1 MRKLDSNAHSVFLL
15 YYHLILVIK
24 YRKKILT
31 DPVSERARE
40 IFEYIAP
47 KYHVTL
53 EEWNHDRDH
62 VHIMFRAHPKSELS
76 KFINAY
82 KSASSRLIKKEYPE
96 IRQKLW
102 KEMFWS
108 QSFCLLS
115 AGGAELVG
123 DSALILVGAH
133 NDRLARAAG
142 VDHDDLL
149 GADVGA
155 GTTAGTLVLVHLGNT
170 VHDVDGVELTDLGAV
185 AQTDA
190 GKGAGLRR
198 IAANIL

>member
-82 KSASSRLIKKEYPE
+82 KSASSRLIKKEYKK
-96 IRQKLW
+96 RA
-102 KEMFWS
+102 S
-108 QSFCLLS
+108 
-115 AGGAELVG
+115 G
-123 DSALILVGAH
+123 DSAEALER
-133 NDRLARAAG
+133 N
-142 VDHDDLL
+142 
-149 GADVGA
+149 
-155 GTTAGTLVLVHLGNT
+155 VLEPEFLSVKCWWCTH
-170 VHDVDGVELTDLGAV
+170 
-185 AQTDA
+185 
-190 GKGAGLRR
+190 
-198 IAANIL
+198 